1 MFLYCGKTHGVV
13 RCQVRDRLFAH
24 GDLGDDVTSCRV
36 RERLEEAIDL
46 RITQLIYNHVVVRYS
61 CLGPPSR
68 GHIDLSG
75 NMECGRRPSSAE
87 RSAKVRIRSAMIG
100 ALLIVLGALVVLVLD
115 LHTAWQTPS
124 HLRRTISEYGLG
136 AQQWVFS
143 IGVVLLAL
151 GSALTLV
158 SAIRHRLTRP
168 GAIASIFLTLW
179 TLGLIAV
186 VAVPKQDWSNDAS
199 LSLGGTIHRLGAA
212 VAFVSIPVAV
222 FTFSRPWLRDT
233 VWAVRARVTM
243 GLSALSVVT
252 LMPIVYALAVG
263 ATGSRP
269 WYRVVT
275 LGYVERVLVVAEV
288 IALISLALWVWAA
301 ERRSRTSKA
310 TRELRA
316 SQPV

>member
-1 MFLYCGKTHGVV
+1 M
-13 RCQVRDRLFAH
+13 Q
-24 GDLGDDVTSCRV
+24 
-36 RERLEEAIDL
+36 I
-46 RITQLIYNHVVVRYS
+46 
-61 CLGPPSR
+61 
-68 GHIDLSG
+68 
-75 NMECGRRPSSAE
+75 RP
-87 RSAKVRIRSAMIG
+87 AMIG
-100 ALLIVLGALVVLVLD
+100 ALSIVLGALVVLVLD

-136 AQQWVFS
+136 AQQWVFT
-143 IGVVLLAL
+143 IGVLLLAF
-151 GSALTLV
+151 GSALTLA

-168 GAIASIFLTLW
+168 ASVASICLMLW
-179 TLGLIAV
+179 TVGLVAV

-212 VAFVSIPVAV
+212 VAFVSIPIAV
-222 FTFSRPWLRDT
+222 FAFSRPWLRDT

-263 ATGSRP
+263 VTGSRP

-301 ERRSRTSKA
+301 ERRNAVAESV
-310 TRELRA
+310 REIRS
-316 SQPV
+316 SQTV

>member
-1 MFLYCGKTHGVV
+1 
-13 RCQVRDRLFAH
+13 
-24 GDLGDDVTSCRV
+24 
-36 RERLEEAIDL
+36 
-46 RITQLIYNHVVVRYS
+46 
-61 CLGPPSR
+61 
-68 GHIDLSG
+68 
-75 NMECGRRPSSAE
+75 
-87 RSAKVRIRSAMIG
+87 MIG
-100 ALLIVLGALVVLVLD
+100 ALTIVLGALVVLVLD
-115 LHTAWQTPS
+115 IHTAWHTPS

-143 IGVVLLAL
+143 IGVVLLAF
-151 GSALTLV
+151 GSALTLA
-158 SAIRHRLTRP
+158 SAIRYRLTRP
-168 GAIASIFLTLW
+168 GAAASIFLTLW
-179 TLGLIAV
+179 TVGLIAV

-222 FTFSRPWLRDT
+222 FAFSRPWLRDT

-301 ERRSRTSKA
+301 ERRSLTSKA

-316 SQPV
+316 SQRV

>member
-1 MFLYCGKTHGVV
+1 MG
-13 RCQVRDRLFAH
+13 
-24 GDLGDDVTSCRV
+24 
-36 RERLEEAIDL
+36 I
-46 RITQLIYNHVVVRYS
+46 
-61 CLGPPSR
+61 
-68 GHIDLSG
+68 
-75 NMECGRRPSSAE
+75 RPA
-87 RSAKVRIRSAMIG
+87 RIG
-100 ALLIVLGALVVLVLD
+100 ALTIVLGALVVLVLD

-151 GSALTLV
+151 GSALTLA
-158 SAIRHRLTRP
+158 SAIRHRLTGP
-168 GAIASIFLTLW
+168 GATASIFLTLW
-179 TLGLIAV
+179 TVGLVAV

-222 FTFSRPWLRDT
+222 FAFSRPWLRDT
-233 VWAVRARVTM
+233 GWGVRARVTM
-243 GLSALSVVT
+243 GLGALSIVT
-252 LMPIVYALAVG
+252 LLPITYALVVG

-301 ERRSRTSKA
+301 ERRNAA
-310 TRELRA
+310 TESAPKIRS
-316 SQPV
+316 SQPA

>member
-1 MFLYCGKTHGVV
+1 M
-13 RCQVRDRLFAH
+13 Q
-24 GDLGDDVTSCRV
+24 
-36 RERLEEAIDL
+36 I
-46 RITQLIYNHVVVRYS
+46 
-61 CLGPPSR
+61 
-68 GHIDLSG
+68 
-75 NMECGRRPSSAE
+75 RP
-87 RSAKVRIRSAMIG
+87 AMIG
-100 ALLIVLGALVVLVLD
+100 ALTIVLGALVVLILD
-115 LHTAWQTPS
+115 LLTAWQTPS

-143 IGVVLLAL
+143 IGVVLLAF
-151 GSALTLV
+151 GSALTLA
-158 SAIRHRLTRP
+158 SAIRYRLTRP
-168 GAIASIFLTLW
+168 GAAASIFLTLW
-179 TLGLIAV
+179 TVGLIAV

-222 FTFSRPWLRDT
+222 FAFSRPWLRDT

-301 ERRSRTSKA
+301 ERRSLTSKA

>member
-1 MFLYCGKTHGVV
+1 MTV
-13 RCQVRDRLFAH
+13 R
-24 GDLGDDVTSCRV
+24 
-36 RERLEEAIDL
+36 
-46 RITQLIYNHVVVRYS
+46 
-61 CLGPPSR
+61 P
-68 GHIDLSG
+68 
-75 NMECGRRPSSAE
+75 
-87 RSAKVRIRSAMIG
+87 AKVG
-100 ALLIVLGALVVLVLD
+100 ALTIVLGALVVLVLD
-115 LHTAWQTPS
+115 IHTAWQTPS

-151 GSALTLV
+151 GSALTLA

-168 GAIASIFLTLW
+168 GATASIFLTLW
-179 TLGLIAV
+179 TVGLVAV

-199 LSLGGTIHRLGAA
+199 LSIGGSIHRLGAA

-222 FTFSRPWLRDT
+222 FAFSRPWLRDA

-243 GLSALSVVT
+243 GLSALSFVT

-301 ERRSRTSKA
+301 ERRNAA
-310 TRELRA
+310 TESAQEIRS

>member
-1 MFLYCGKTHGVV
+1 MP
-13 RCQVRDRLFAH
+13 
-24 GDLGDDVTSCRV
+24 
-36 RERLEEAIDL
+36 I
-46 RITQLIYNHVVVRYS
+46 
-61 CLGPPSR
+61 
-68 GHIDLSG
+68 
-75 NMECGRRPSSAE
+75 RP
-87 RSAKVRIRSAMIG
+87 AMIG
-100 ALLIVLGALVVLVLD
+100 AVAIVLGALVVLVLD

-143 IGVVLLAL
+143 IGVALLAF
-151 GSALTLV
+151 GSALTLAA
-158 SAIRHRLTRP
+158 AIRHRLARP
-168 GAIASIFLTLW
+168 GSTASICLTLW
-179 TLGLIAV
+179 TVGLIAV

-222 FTFSRPWLRDT
+222 FAFSRPWLRDH

-263 ATGSRP
+263 ATGPRP

-301 ERRSRTSKA
+301 ELRHAATESAQEIRS
-310 TRELRA
+310 

>member
-1 MFLYCGKTHGVV
+1 M
-13 RCQVRDRLFAH
+13 Q
-24 GDLGDDVTSCRV
+24 
-36 RERLEEAIDL
+36 I
-46 RITQLIYNHVVVRYS
+46 
-61 CLGPPSR
+61 
-68 GHIDLSG
+68 
-75 NMECGRRPSSAE
+75 RP
-87 RSAKVRIRSAMIG
+87 AMIG
-100 ALLIVLGALVVLVLD
+100 ALTIVLGALVVLVLD
-115 LHTAWQTPS
+115 LLTAWQTPS

-143 IGVVLLAL
+143 IGVVLLAF
-151 GSALTLV
+151 GSALTLA

-168 GAIASIFLTLW
+168 GAAASIFLTLW
-179 TLGLIAV
+179 TVGLIAV

-222 FTFSRPWLRDT
+222 FAFSRPWLRDT

-243 GLSALSVVT
+243 GLSVLSVVT

-301 ERRSRTSKA
+301 ERRSLTSKP

-316 SQPV
+316 SQTV

>member
-1 MFLYCGKTHGVV
+1 VP
-13 RCQVRDRLFAH
+13 
-24 GDLGDDVTSCRV
+24 
-36 RERLEEAIDL
+36 I
-46 RITQLIYNHVVVRYS
+46 
-61 CLGPPSR
+61 
-68 GHIDLSG
+68 
-75 NMECGRRPSSAE
+75 RP
-87 RSAKVRIRSAMIG
+87 AMIG
-100 ALLIVLGALVVLVLD
+100 ALSTVLGALVVLVLD

-143 IGVVLLAL
+143 IGVVLLAF
-151 GSALTLV
+151 GSALTLA
-158 SAIRHRLTRP
+158 SAIRQRLTRP
-168 GAIASIFLTLW
+168 GATASIFLTLW
-179 TLGLIAV
+179 TVGLVAV

-212 VAFVSIPVAV
+212 VAFVSIPIAV
-222 FTFSRPWLRDT
+222 FAFSRPWLRDT
-233 VWAVRARVTM
+233 VWARRARVTM

-301 ERRSRTSKA
+301 ERRNAVAESV
-310 TRELRA
+310 REIRS
-316 SQPV
+316 SQTV

>member
-1 MFLYCGKTHGVV
+1 MWAA
-13 RCQVRDRLFAH
+13 DRAVPEES
-24 GDLGDDVTSCRV
+24 DVQ
-36 RERLEEAIDL
+36 I
-46 RITQLIYNHVVVRYS
+46 
-61 CLGPPSR
+61 
-68 GHIDLSG
+68 
-75 NMECGRRPSSAE
+75 RP
-87 RSAKVRIRSAMIG
+87 AMIG
-100 ALLIVLGALVVLVLD
+100 ALTIVLGALVVLILD
-115 LHTAWQTPS
+115 LLTAWQTPS

-143 IGVVLLAL
+143 IGVVLLAF
-151 GSALTLV
+151 GSALTLA
-158 SAIRHRLTRP
+158 SAIRYRLTRP
-168 GAIASIFLTLW
+168 GAAASIFLTLW
-179 TLGLIAV
+179 TVGLIAV

-222 FTFSRPWLRDT
+222 FAFSRPWLRDT

-301 ERRSRTSKA
+301 ERRSLTSKA

>member
-1 MFLYCGKTHGVV
+1 MP
-13 RCQVRDRLFAH
+13 
-24 GDLGDDVTSCRV
+24 
-36 RERLEEAIDL
+36 I
-46 RITQLIYNHVVVRYS
+46 
-61 CLGPPSR
+61 
-68 GHIDLSG
+68 
-75 NMECGRRPSSAE
+75 RP
-87 RSAKVRIRSAMIG
+87 AMIG
-100 ALLIVLGALVVLVLD
+100 ALSIVLGALVVLVLD

-143 IGVVLLAL
+143 IGVVLLAF
-151 GSALTLV
+151 GSALTLA
-158 SAIRHRLTRP
+158 SAIRQRLTRP
-168 GAIASIFLTLW
+168 GATASIFLTLW
-179 TLGLIAV
+179 TVGLVAV

-212 VAFVSIPVAV
+212 VAFVSIPIAV
-222 FTFSRPWLRDT
+222 FAFSRPWLRDT

-301 ERRSRTSKA
+301 ERRNAVAESAQEIRS
-310 TRELRA
+310 
-316 SQPV
+316 SQTV

>member
-1 MFLYCGKTHGVV
+1 M
-13 RCQVRDRLFAH
+13 Q
-24 GDLGDDVTSCRV
+24 
-36 RERLEEAIDL
+36 
-46 RITQLIYNHVVVRYS
+46 
-61 CLGPPSR
+61 
-68 GHIDLSG
+68 
-75 NMECGRRPSSAE
+75 
-87 RSAKVRIRSAMIG
+87 IRTARIG

-115 LHTAWQTPS
+115 LYTAWQTPS

-151 GSALTLV
+151 GSALTLA
-158 SAIRHRLTRP
+158 SALRQGLTRP
-168 GAIASIFLTLW
+168 GSAASICLALW
-179 TLGLIAV
+179 TVGLVAV
-186 VAVPKQDWSNDAS
+186 VAVPKQDWSNDAAS
-199 LSLGGTIHRLGAA
+199 SLGGTIHRLAAA

-222 FTFSRPWLRDT
+222 FAFSRPWIRDA

-243 GLSALSVVT
+243 VLSALSVVT
-252 LMPIVYALAVG
+252 LLPIVYALVVG

-301 ERRSRTSKA
+301 ERRSLASEVA
-310 TRELRA
+310 REIRA
-316 SQPV
+316 SQPA

>member
-1 MFLYCGKTHGVV
+1 MP
-13 RCQVRDRLFAH
+13 
-24 GDLGDDVTSCRV
+24 
-36 RERLEEAIDL
+36 I
-46 RITQLIYNHVVVRYS
+46 
-61 CLGPPSR
+61 
-68 GHIDLSG
+68 
-75 NMECGRRPSSAE
+75 RP
-87 RSAKVRIRSAMIG
+87 AMIG
-100 ALLIVLGALVVLVLD
+100 ALTIVLGALVVLVLD
-115 LHTAWQTPS
+115 IHTAWHTPS

-143 IGVVLLAL
+143 IGVVLLAF
-151 GSALTLV
+151 GSALTLA
-158 SAIRHRLTRP
+158 SAIRYRLTRP
-168 GAIASIFLTLW
+168 GAAASIFLTLW
-179 TLGLIAV
+179 TVGLIAV

-222 FTFSRPWLRDT
+222 FAFSRPWLRDT

-301 ERRSRTSKA
+301 ERRSLTSKA

-316 SQPV
+316 SQRV